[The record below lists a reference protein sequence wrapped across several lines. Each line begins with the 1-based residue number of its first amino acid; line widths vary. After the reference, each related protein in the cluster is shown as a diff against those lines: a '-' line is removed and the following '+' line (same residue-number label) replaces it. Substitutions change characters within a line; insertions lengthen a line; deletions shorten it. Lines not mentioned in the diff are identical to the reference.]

1 MTTREPS
8 TWIKQPAA
16 VFTGNEL
23 DAGGGVVVRG
33 DRIVELVGRGTE
45 PDTPPD
51 NMFDASG
58 KVLLPGL
65 VNGHHHFYQTLTRA
79 CPPALD
85 KPLFAWL
92 KALYPVW
99 ANLTEEAVAVSTR
112 LALAELMLSGCTTA
126 SDHHYVFS
134 ATLARAID
142 VQAEAARELGMR
154 VVLTRGSMSLSAD
167 DGGLPPRSVTER
179 ESTILAESE
188 RLIRRYH
195 DAAPHAMCQIALA
208 PCSPFSATRELMRET
223 ARMARAHGVR
233 LHTHLGETR
242 DESDFCEAK
251 FGMRPLDYL
260 EDVDWLAD
268 DVWLAHGIH
277 FTQAE
282 IARLGAA
289 GTGICHCPSSNM
301 VLASGICPVHE
312 LLSAGA
318 RVGLGVDGSASNDSS
333 NLMQEVRQALLI
345 GRLRYGAE
353 SVTHQ
358 SVLRLAT
365 RGSADLLGRTELGE
379 LRPGAA
385 ADVAL
390 FDLDELRFSGHGDP
404 LAALVLCGAS
414 RVSDL
419 MIAGVWRVR
428 RGELQD
434 VDLDALVREH
444 RRIASFLVG
453 QGNDCLETRG

>member
-16 VFTGNEL
+16 VFTANEL
-23 DAGGGVVVRG
+23 DARGGVVMRG
-33 DRIVELVGRGTE
+33 DRIIELVERGAE

-51 NMFDASG
+51 NVFDASG

-79 CPPALD
+79 FPPALN
-85 KPLFAWL
+85 KPLFGWL
-92 KALYPVW
+92 KTLYPVW

-126 SDHHYVFS
+126 SDHHYLFS
-134 ATLARAID
+134 AALTRAID
-142 VQAEAARELGMR
+142 VQVEAARALGMR
-154 VVLTRGSMSLSAD
+154 VVLTRGSMSLSVE
-167 DGGLPPRSVTER
+167 DGGLPPRTVTEP
-179 ESTILAESE
+179 ESAILAESE

-208 PCSPFSATRELMRET
+208 PCSPFSVTPDLMRDT
-223 ARMARAHGVR
+223 ARLARVHGVR
-233 LHTHLGETR
+233 LHTHLGETM
-242 DESDFCEAK
+242 DENEYCVEK

-277 FTQAE
+277 FTKAE
-282 IARLGAA
+282 IERLGAA
-289 GTGICHCPSSNM
+289 GTGVCHCPSSNM
-301 VLASGICPVHE
+301 VLGSGICPVHD
-312 LLSAGA
+312 LLAAGA

-353 SVTHQ
+353 PVTHQ

-365 RGSADLLGRTELGE
+365 RGSADLLGRPELGE
-379 LRPGAA
+379 LYPGAA
-385 ADVAL
+385 ADIAL

-414 RVSDL
+414 RVSEL

-428 RGELQD
+428 GGELQG
-434 VDLDALVREH
+434 VDLDALTREH
-444 RRIASFLVG
+444 GRIAGSLSG
-453 QGNDCLETRG
+453 E

>member
-1 MTTREPS
+1 MTTREPT
-8 TWIKQPAA
+8 TWIRQPSA
-16 VFTGNEL
+16 VFTANDL
-23 DAGGGVVVRG
+23 DAAGGIVVRDG
-33 DRIVELVGRGTE
+33 RIVELVGMGKE
-45 PDTPPD
+45 PETPAA
-51 NMFDASG
+51 NIFDASG

-79 CPPALD
+79 CPPALN

-126 SDHHYVFS
+126 SDHHYLFS
-134 ATLARAID
+134 AALTRAID
-142 VQAEAARELGMR
+142 VQAEAAQELGAR

-167 DGGLPPRSVTER
+167 DGGLPPQSLTEP
-179 ESTILAESE
+179 ESTILADSE

-195 DAAPHAMCQIALA
+195 DPAPHAMCQIALA
-208 PCSPFSATRELMRET
+208 PCSPFSVTRELMRET
-223 ARMARAHGVR
+223 ARIARSHGVK

-242 DESDFCEAK
+242 DETEFCEAK

-260 EDVDWLAD
+260 EEVDWLAD

-277 FTQAE
+277 FTQEE
-282 IARLGAA
+282 IERLGTA
-289 GTGICHCPSSNM
+289 GTGVCHCPSSNM
-301 VLASGICPVHE
+301 VLASGICPVHD

-345 GRLRYGAE
+345 GRLRYGAGP
-353 SVTHQ
+353 VTHQ

-365 RGSADLLGRTELGE
+365 RGSADLLGRPELGE
-379 LRPGAA
+379 LRPGSA
-385 ADVAL
+385 ADIAL
-390 FDLDELRFSGHGDP
+390 FGLDELRFSGHGDP

-419 MIAGVWRVR
+419 MIAGVWRVH
-428 RGELQD
+428 RGELLD
-434 VDLDALVREH
+434 VDLDALVLAH
-444 RRIASFLVG
+444 RRIAEALVAA
-453 QGNDCLETRG
+453 

>member
-1 MTTREPS
+1 MKAHAPA
-8 TWIKQPAA
+8 TWIKQPCA
-16 VFTGNEL
+16 VFTANDL
-23 DAGGGVVVRG
+23 DAAGGIVVRK
-33 DRIVELVGRGTE
+33 DRIVELVGTGKE
-45 PDTPPD
+45 PETLVD
-51 NMFDASG
+51 NVFDASG
-58 KVLLPGL
+58 LVLLPGL

-79 CPPALD
+79 CPPALN
-85 KPLFAWL
+85 KPLFDWL
-92 KALYPVW
+92 KTLYPIW

-126 SDHHYVFS
+126 SDHHYLFS
-134 ATLARAID
+134 AALTRAIE
-142 VQAEAARELGMR
+142 VQVEMAAALGAR
-154 VVLTRGSMSLSAD
+154 VVLTRGSMSLSVD
-167 DGGLPPRSVTER
+167 DGGLPPRSVTEP
-179 ESTILAESE
+179 EHTILEESE

-195 DAAPHAMCQIALA
+195 DGTPHAMCQIALA
-208 PCSPFSATRELMRET
+208 PCSPFSVTRELMRET
-223 ARMARAHGVR
+223 AQLARVHGVR
-233 LHTHLGETR
+233 LHTHLAETR
-242 DESDFCEAK
+242 DENDFCVAK

-260 EDVDWLAD
+260 EEVNWLAD

-277 FTQAE
+277 FTQSE
-282 IARLGAA
+282 IERLGAA
-289 GTGICHCPSSNM
+289 GTGVCHCPSSNM
-301 VLASGICPVHE
+301 VLASGICPVND

-318 RVGLGVDGSASNDSS
+318 RVGLGVDGSASNDCS

-353 SVTHQ
+353 PVTHQ

-365 RGSADLLGRTELGE
+365 RGSADLLGRPELGE

-385 ADVAL
+385 ADIAL

-428 RGELQD
+428 GGELQD
-434 VDLDALVREH
+434 VDLEALSHEH
-444 RRIASFLVG
+444 RRIAGSLS
-453 QGNDCLETRG
+453 GNSPT

>member
-1 MTTREPS
+1 MDSTHRPV
-8 TWIKQPAA
+8 TWIKRPSA
-16 VFTGNEL
+16 VYTANDL
-23 DAGGGVVVRG
+23 DAAGGVVVRD
-33 DRIVELVGRGTE
+33 DRIVELVGTGKE
-45 PDTPPD
+45 PVTPVE
-51 NMFDASG
+51 NVFDASG
-58 KVLLPGL
+58 LVLLPGL
-65 VNGHHHFYQTLTRA
+65 INGHHHFYQTLTRA
-79 CPPALD
+79 CPPAMN

-126 SDHHYVFS
+126 SDHHYLFS
-134 ATLARAID
+134 AALPRAID
-142 VQAEAARELGMR
+142 VQVEAAAEMGTR

-188 RLIRRYH
+188 RLIRRHH

-208 PCSPFSATRELMRET
+208 PCSPFSVTRELMRET
-223 ARMARAHGVR
+223 ACMARAHGVR

-242 DESDFCEAK
+242 DESEFCVTK

-260 EDVDWLAD
+260 DDVDWLSD

-277 FTQAE
+277 FTQSE
-282 IARLGAA
+282 IERLGAA

-301 VLASGICPVHE
+301 VLASGICPVND

-318 RVGLGVDGSASNDSS
+318 RVGLGVDGSASNDCS

-353 SVTHQ
+353 PVTHQ

-365 RGSADLLGRTELGE
+365 RGSADLLGRSELGE

-390 FDLDELRFSGHGDP
+390 FDLDALRFSGHGDP

-428 RGELQD
+428 RGELLGI
-434 VDLDALVREH
+434 DLEALTHEH
-444 RRIASFLVG
+444 RRIARELA
-453 QGNDCLETRG
+453 DA

>member
-1 MTTREPS
+1 MDSTHRPV
-8 TWIKQPAA
+8 TWIKRPSA
-16 VFTGNEL
+16 VYTANDL
-23 DAGGGVVVRG
+23 DAAGGVVVRD
-33 DRIVELVGRGTE
+33 DRIVELVGTGKE
-45 PDTPPD
+45 PVTPVE
-51 NMFDASG
+51 NVFDASG
-58 KVLLPGL
+58 LVLLPGL
-65 VNGHHHFYQTLTRA
+65 INGHHHFYQTLTRA
-79 CPPALD
+79 CPPALN

-126 SDHHYVFS
+126 SDHHYLFS
-134 ATLARAID
+134 AALPRAID
-142 VQAEAARELGMR
+142 VQVEAAAETGTR

-208 PCSPFSATRELMRET
+208 PCSPFSVTRELMRET
-223 ARMARAHGVR
+223 ACMARAHEVR

-242 DESDFCEAK
+242 DESEFCVAK

-260 EDVDWLAD
+260 ENVDWLSG

-277 FTQAE
+277 FTQSE
-282 IARLGAA
+282 IERLGAA

-301 VLASGICPVHE
+301 VLASGICPVND

-318 RVGLGVDGSASNDSS
+318 RVGLGVDGSASNDCS
-333 NLMQEVRQALLI
+333 NLMQEVRQALFI

-353 SVTHQ
+353 PVTHQ

-365 RGSADLLGRTELGE
+365 RGSADLLGRSELGE

-390 FDLDELRFSGHGDP
+390 FDLDALRFSGHGDP

-428 RGELQD
+428 RGELLN
-434 VDLDALVREH
+434 VDLEALTHEH
-444 RRIASFLVG
+444 RRIARELA
-453 QGNDCLETRG
+453 DA

>member
-1 MTTREPS
+1 MSPTQPPT
-8 TWIKQPAA
+8 TWIRQPTA
-16 VFTGNEL
+16 VFTANDL
-23 DAGGGVVVRG
+23 DAGGGVVVRDG
-33 DRIVELVGRGTE
+33 RITELVGTGKE
-45 PDTPPD
+45 PETPAD
-51 NMFDASG
+51 RVFDASG

-65 VNGHHHFYQTLTRA
+65 INGHHHFYQTLTRA
-79 CPPALD
+79 YPSALN
-85 KPLFAWL
+85 KPLFGWL
-92 KALYPVW
+92 KTLYPVW

-126 SDHHYVFS
+126 SDHHYLFS
-134 ATLARAID
+134 AALTQAID
-142 VQAEAARELGMR
+142 VQTEAAQALGMR
-154 VVLTRGSMSLSAD
+154 VVLTRGSMSLSVE
-167 DGGLPPRSVTER
+167 DGGLPPRTVTEA

-195 DAAPHAMCQIALA
+195 DPAPHAMCQIALA
-208 PCSPFSATRELMRET
+208 PCSPFSVTRELMRDSAEL
-223 ARMARAHGVR
+223 AREHGVR

-242 DESDFCEAK
+242 DENDFCVAR

-282 IARLGAA
+282 IERIGAA
-289 GTGICHCPSSNM
+289 GAGVCHCPSSNM
-301 VLASGICPVHE
+301 VLASGICPVHD
-312 LLSAGA
+312 LLAAGA

-353 SVTHQ
+353 PVTHQ

-365 RGSADLLGRTELGE
+365 RGSADLLGRPELGE

-390 FDLDELRFSGHGDP
+390 FDLDALRFSGHGDP

-419 MIAGVWRVR
+419 MIGGVWRVR
-428 RGELQD
+428 GGELPN
-434 VDLDALVREH
+434 VDLDALTRAH
-444 RRIASFLVG
+444 RRIAKELAG
-453 QGNDCLETRG
+453 A

>member
-1 MTTREPS
+1 MGKEPA
-8 TWIKQPAA
+8 TPA
-16 VFTGNEL
+16 
-23 DAGGGVVVRG
+23 
-33 DRIVELVGRGTE
+33 DRV
-45 PDTPPD
+45 
-51 NMFDASG
+51 FDASG

-79 CPPALD
+79 YPSALN
-85 KPLFAWL
+85 KPLFGWL
-92 KALYPVW
+92 KTLYPVW

-126 SDHHYVFS
+126 SDHHYLFS
-134 ATLARAID
+134 AALGRAID
-142 VQAEAARELGMR
+142 VQAETAAALGVR
-154 VVLTRGSMSLSAD
+154 VVLTRGSMSLSVD
-167 DGGLPPRSVTER
+167 DGGLPPRSVTEA
-179 ESTILAESE
+179 EPAILAESE

-208 PCSPFSATRELMRET
+208 PCSPFSVTRELMRDT
-223 ARMARAHGVR
+223 ADLARTHGVR
-233 LHTHLGETR
+233 LHTHLGETE
-242 DESDFCEAK
+242 DENEFCLAK
-251 FGMRPLDYL
+251 LGMRPLDYL
-260 EDVDWLAD
+260 EDVGWLAG

-282 IARLGAA
+282 IERLGAA

-301 VLASGICPVHE
+301 VLASGICPVND

-318 RVGLGVDGSASNDSS
+318 RVGLGVDGSASNDAS

-345 GRLRYGAE
+345 GRLRYGAQP
-353 SVTHQ
+353 VTHQ
-358 SVLRLAT
+358 SVLRLGT
-365 RGSADLLGRTELGE
+365 RGSADLLGRPELGE

-428 RGELQD
+428 GGELQG
-434 VDLDALVREH
+434 VDMDALMHEH
-444 RRIASFLVG
+444 RRIAGSLTG
-453 QGNDCLETRG
+453 E